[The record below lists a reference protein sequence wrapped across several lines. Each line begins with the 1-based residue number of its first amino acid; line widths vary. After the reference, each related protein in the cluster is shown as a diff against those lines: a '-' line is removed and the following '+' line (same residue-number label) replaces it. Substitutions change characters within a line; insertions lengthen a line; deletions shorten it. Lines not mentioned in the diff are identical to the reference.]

1 MLDEGR
7 YASISEMAAAE
18 RIDRGYLGRVLRLTL
33 TAPDIIAAILDGQQ
47 PEGLR
52 LLKLTE
58 ASASAWL
65 AYIAAA
71 GLPTQPARLGG
82 SSGRNSTIPTSSAG
96 TAHAMNPTP

>member
-1 MLDEGR
+1 
-7 YASISEMAAAE
+7 MAAAE
-18 RIDRGYLGRVLRLTL
+18 RIDRGHLGRVLRLTL

-52 LLKLTE
+52 PLKLTE

-65 AYIAAA
+65 ACIAAA
-71 GLPTQPARLGG
+71 GSPAQSARLGG

-96 TAHAMNPTP
+96 TAHTMNPTPWLPVTLSRNA